1 MTKSDL
7 AGADLPAFP
16 FEGMTGL
23 DVSDL
28 FARLRERDPVRPVRV
43 ASGGRVYLVARYED
57 VRRVLTD
64 PVFSRVVGPPVDFVS
79 AFAAVLPATVI
90 SDLLAYRPRTT
101 IGCANG
107 WRSRCPPG
115 RTPARRSRPRCW
127 SCRATCRS

>member
-1 MTKSDL
+1 MTESDL

-43 ASGGRVYLVARYED
+43 ASGGCVYLVARYED

-64 PVFSRVVGPPVDFVS
+64 PVFSRVALQRPDVTVLIPASRIPGTLLNMDAPDHTRMRRLIAR
-79 AFAAVLPATVI
+79 AFTTGAVK
-90 SDLLAYRPRTT
+90 
-101 IGCANG
+101 
-107 WRSRCPPG
+107 
-115 RTPARRSRPRCW
+115 RRFRPRCW